1 MNDTPK
7 AFPWK
12 TGDIIAATGGDLVAG
27 AVDAE
32 FEGVAIDSRH
42 IAPHELFVAI
52 VGEVHDGHTF
62 VNSAL
67 EKGVRGV
74 LVEKD
79 KAGDLMAGAHAPRE
93 LTIIAVNDTTRALG
107 DLAAFNRS
115 RCPLKVIALTGS
127 NGKTSTRAMLT
138 LVAEQRYETL
148 ATMGNFNNQ
157 IGLPLTLL
165 RLAETHALAVL
176 ELGMNKPGEIK
187 RLAEICQPDIGM
199 IINVAPAHL
208 EGLGSIE
215 GVLRAKGELLEGLN
229 ANAKAILNADDTRVA
244 GLAKNLSAE
253 VLLFG
258 LSEKADVRASHIQA
272 QGQGLLFS
280 LMVPGATIDIC
291 LATPGKFMVSNAL
304 AAAAASYLLDIPL
317 SEIKSGLERFQP
329 VSGRMHIQ
337 KLKNGIHIID
347 DAYNANPH
355 SVKAALDTL
364 QQLAPQH
371 SRIIVLG
378 DMLELG
384 KTSAAL
390 HHDVGRYAALAAPE
404 RLYLTGDFSGNTAQ
418 GARDGGLDADQIVI
432 GSVQEITAD
441 LITRGRSRDT
451 ILVKGSRGMRME
463 RIVKELVNT
472 FGQHQGPPVA
482 PVAYKGS

>member
-1 MNDTPK
+1 MTETPK
-7 AFPWK
+7 IVPWK
-12 TGDIIAATGGDLVAG
+12 TDEIIAATGGDLVAG
-27 AVDAE
+27 TVDGV
-32 FEGVAIDSRH
+32 FDGVAIDSRN

-62 VNSAL
+62 VNQVL

-74 LVEKD
+74 LLEKD
-79 KAGDLMAGAHAPRE
+79 KAGDLMAGSHARRK
-93 LTIIAVNDTTRALG
+93 LTIIAVNDTTWALG
-107 DLAAFNRS
+107 DLAAFNRN
-115 RCPLKVIALTGS
+115 RFPLKVIALTGS
-127 NGKTSTRAMLT
+127 NGKTSTRTMLT

-148 ATMGNFNNQ
+148 STMGNFNNQ

-165 RLAETHALAVL
+165 QLAETHALAVL

-199 IINVAPAHL
+199 ITNVAPAHL

-229 ANAKAILNADDTRVA
+229 TNAKAILNADDPRVA
-244 GLAKNLSAE
+244 GLEKNTPAE

-258 LSEKADVRASHIQA
+258 LSEKADVRAGHIQE
-272 QGQGLLFS
+272 QGQGLSFS
-280 LMVPGATIDIC
+280 LVVPGATTDVF
-291 LATPGKFMVSNAL
+291 LATPGRFMVSNAL
-304 AAAAASYLLDIPL
+304 AAAAAGYLLDIPL
-317 SEIKSGLERFQP
+317 PEIKTGLEHFQP
-329 VSGRMHIQ
+329 INGRMHIRN
-337 KLKNGIHIID
+337 LKNGINIID

-364 QQLAPQH
+364 QQVAPQH
-371 SRIIVLG
+371 ARIIVLG

-384 KTSAAL
+384 QTSAAL

-404 RLYLTGDFSGNTAQ
+404 RLYLTGDFSGDMAQ
-418 GARDGGLDADQIVI
+418 GARDGGLNADQIVI
-432 GSVQEITAD
+432 GSVPEITAD
-441 LITRGRSRDT
+441 LITRGRDHDT

-463 RIVKELVNT
+463 RIVKELINT
-472 FGQHQGPPVA
+472 FG
-482 PVAYKGS
+482 KR